1 MVGVAAGRTARP
13 ERTDEFGV
21 RNRHEVLRFGNIF
34 RNGKVT
40 FRYLTALC
48 CAITMGATSPFAFL
62 KARSPEL
69 SGLLHGAIAL
79 RF

>member
-1 MVGVAAGRTARP
+1 LLEGEQLGLNGQMNF
-13 ERTDEFGV
+13 DV
-21 RNRHEVLRFGNIF
+21 RNRHEFPRFGNIF

-40 FRYLTALC
+40 FRYLTALL
-48 CAITMGATSPFAFL
+48 CAITMVATSPFAFP

-69 SGLLHGAIAL
+69 SELLHGAIAL